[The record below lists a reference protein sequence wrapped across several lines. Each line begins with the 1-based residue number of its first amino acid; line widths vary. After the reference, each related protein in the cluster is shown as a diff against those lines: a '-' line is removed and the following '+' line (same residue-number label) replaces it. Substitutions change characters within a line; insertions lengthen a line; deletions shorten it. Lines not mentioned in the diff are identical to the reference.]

1 MNAATAF
8 DVMWAVMLAMKET
21 SKDLSTMNNGKYS
34 LENNSEIVG
43 KSVVTNLLNEK
54 LKSVSF
60 EGLTVRC
67 GAINS

>member
-1 MNAATAF
+1 
-8 DVMWAVMLAMKET
+8 
-21 SKDLSTMNNGKYS
+21 MNNGKYS